1 MRIYNED
8 YKFSFVVPDDFKE
21 ISYDDYEKY
30 NISPYTLHVFVRLV
44 KKEVQV
50 ITLTRDDEVKDE
62 KDYESLVNLNLQ
74 NMEKAGIEVN
84 NHIHHLSGN
93 RRIDIIYS
101 EMNDLQFATYFTKI
115 QTMLVACSIE
125 IKEIGDE
132 RDQVLT
138 EMFDSLIESRTNVP
152 QSYEGDKPFVFI
164 SYSHRDSDVVYPF
177 ISKLQKFVNVWFDD
191 GIHLGVDFNDDIIS
205 HIKKCEVFLF
215 IATEGSLESEY
226 CRKEIRFAAQAKHKN
241 VINIIT
247 SEKELADWFVFE
259 YGSIQ
264 NFNLY
269 KFKDYEI
276 ASQELIQKAP
286 DWFKPCKS
294 H

>member
-30 NISPYTLHVFVRLV
+30 NISPGTLHVFVRLV

-74 NMEKAGIEVN
+74 NLEKAGIEVN

-191 GIHLGVDFNDDIIS
+191 GIHLGVDFNDDIIN
-205 HIKKCEVFLF
+205 HIKKCEVVL
-215 IATEGSLESEY
+215 L
-226 CRKEIRFAAQAKHKN
+226 
-241 VINIIT
+241 
-247 SEKELADWFVFE
+247 
-259 YGSIQ
+259 
-264 NFNLY
+264 
-269 KFKDYEI
+269 
-276 ASQELIQKAP
+276 
-286 DWFKPCKS
+286 KS
-294 H
+294 VR